1 MKQQCVGLLLVCD
14 DLTQSARSLVAYIHV
29 PMVRYSVMEEVK
41 FFVLQC
47 GNEIVNY
54 YVIVPC
60 RKVVLFSEVCFQTY
74 LKILKDEKEPL
85 NVLLQ
90 YILNTLTCNSPIP

>member
-1 MKQQCVGLLLVCD
+1 MDIVNESHKAFHKTHVTSLPALFIMKQQCVGLLLVCD
-14 DLTQSARSLVAYIHV
+14 DLIQSARSLVAYIHV
-29 PMVRYSVMEEVK
+29 PMARYSVMEEVK

-60 RKVVLFSEVCFQTY
+60 REVVLFSGVCF
-74 LKILKDEKEPL
+74 
-85 NVLLQ
+85 
-90 YILNTLTCNSPIP
+90 

>member
-1 MKQQCVGLLLVCD
+1 MDIVNESHKAFHKTLHVTSLPALFIMKQQCVGLLLVCD

-29 PMVRYSVMEEVK
+29 PMARYSVMEEVK

-60 RKVVLFSEVCFQTY
+60 REVVLFSEVCF
-74 LKILKDEKEPL
+74 
-85 NVLLQ
+85 
-90 YILNTLTCNSPIP
+90 